1 MIHNNKKTY
10 SLFHVKHKKSII
22 LISSGPYFNIID
34 NQTEIQ
40 YYIKS
45 SSNNKVFIPIYKAD
59 I

>member
-22 LISSGPYFNIID
+22 SHFIRPYFNIID
-34 NQTEIQ
+34 NQTETQ

-45 SSNNKVFIPIYKAD
+45 SSNNKVFIPTYKAD